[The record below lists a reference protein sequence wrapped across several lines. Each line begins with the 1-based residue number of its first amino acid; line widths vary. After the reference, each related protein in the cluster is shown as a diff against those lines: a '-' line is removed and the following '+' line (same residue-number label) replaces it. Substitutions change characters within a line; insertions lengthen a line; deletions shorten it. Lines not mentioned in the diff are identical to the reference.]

1 MWSDYG
7 MTALS
12 LSEEDL
18 EKLSLKGRHGIFALS
33 SALHEGENKGNF
45 YVDGILEGNYSLTG
59 DSYLG
64 ILSGDVN
71 IRRQLILNFETEEEK
86 DNFKCLYYLSPIPL
100 EKGLKNGVALALPE
114 VENSPSETE
123 ELAAQSS
130 ESPAVTNAEKTA
142 VETSPEKTGEPGTAS
157 DSGSSS
163 DGKKTEKSGEGLVE
177 SSEEVIGIY
186 DNVPN

>member
-1 MWSDYG
+1 M
-7 MTALS
+7 
-12 LSEEDL
+12 
-18 EKLSLKGRHGIFALS
+18 
-33 SALHEGENKGNF
+33 
-45 YVDGILEGNYSLTG
+45 
-59 DSYLG
+59 
-64 ILSGDVN
+64 
-71 IRRQLILNFETEEEK
+71 
-86 DNFKCLYYLSPIPL
+86 YYLSPIPL

-130 ESPAVTNAEKTA
+130 ESPAVTNADKTA